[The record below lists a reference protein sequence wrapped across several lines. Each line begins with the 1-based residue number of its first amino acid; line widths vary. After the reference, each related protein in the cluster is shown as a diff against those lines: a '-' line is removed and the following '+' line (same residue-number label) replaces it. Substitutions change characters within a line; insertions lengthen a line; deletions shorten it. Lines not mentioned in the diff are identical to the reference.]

1 MWWPVFCSHR
11 VLNNGAKRQVTDVR
25 LRRARRLVIWCK
37 WLNKVTV
44 RCGLVVVR
52 CAIQMHSAVSQPHP
66 THPRPCCT
74 LRVFV
79 SYLYRLARQSLV
91 PLHVPS
97 SLRLLHIVWDVNKY
111 DLKKRLVLICLS
123 VLRTDQCHHIKV
135 IQYRRVY
142 IMALNFD
149 CQLGKSGTI
158 WNEWEFGWTKCC
170 MFEYDLALV
179 NEFKI
184 VTILFYCDDLN
195 AILYVVWVLPAKKM
209 LFVNMQYKN

>member
-1 MWWPVFCSHR
+1 MQIAFIFDLCIFRCILINISVFPLKFIRVYFQHFYKRRLCKTKLWWPVFCSHR
-11 VLNNGAKRQVTDVR
+11 VLNHGAEVR
-25 LRRARRLVIWCK
+25 VRRARRLVIWCK

-79 SYLYRLARQSLV
+79 PYLYRLAGQ
-91 PLHVPS
+91 PLVPS
-97 SLRLLHIVWDVNKY
+97 SLRLLHIIWDVNKY
-111 DLKKRLVLICLS
+111 HCKQRVVLICLS

-142 IMALNFD
+142 IMAHNFD
-149 CQLGKSGTI
+149 CQLGKSGI
-158 WNEWEFGWTKCC
+158 VWNECEFGWTRCC

-179 NEFKI
+179 N
-184 VTILFYCDDLN
+184 
-195 AILYVVWVLPAKKM
+195 
-209 LFVNMQYKN
+209 